1 MKQELYKNM
10 YRQLTMTEEQKTVS
24 GSVYRQNKIQ
34 CAQTHGSQRAPQSVR
49 AYFCCLA

>member
-10 YRQLTMTEEQKTVS
+10 YKKSVS

-34 CAQTHGSQRAPQSVR
+34 RAQTHGSQRAPQSVR